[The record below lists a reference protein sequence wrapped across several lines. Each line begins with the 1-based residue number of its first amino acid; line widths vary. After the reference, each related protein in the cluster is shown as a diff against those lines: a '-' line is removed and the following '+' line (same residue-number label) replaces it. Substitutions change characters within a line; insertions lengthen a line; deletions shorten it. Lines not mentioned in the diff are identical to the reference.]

1 MPFQRHIS
9 SIILT
14 MSTSA
19 CFQAD
24 DGNDEIAATET
35 TSATDSTSDSTTSNT
50 TTEPETTQTS
60 DSTSDSDSTTGSD
73 AFVFASDP
81 PESYARVDRMGMPA
95 TATALISSKDAFN
108 AASLIDDANGAFL
121 QELAQSVST
130 LHDILDDDLV
140 ALGLTP
146 CDTITCTYVQT
157 SLHVFPDTLKLDLT
171 NPPGFPNGRRLSDPV
186 IDLTLAVLFLD
197 LEVHTVDTFADI
209 PVNPPANDVTFSPVF
224 PFLAAPH

>member
-9 SIILT
+9 SIVLT

-35 TSATDSTSDSTTSNT
+35 TSATDSSSDSTTSNT
-50 TTEPETTQTS
+50 SAESETTQTS
-60 DSTSDSDSTTGSD
+60 DSTSESDSTTGSD

-95 TATALISSKDAFN
+95 VATVLITSKDAYNMDPTITDPQGVFFTETTDAVIALHATFN
-108 AASLIDDANGAFL
+108 
-121 QELAQSVST
+121 
-130 LHDILDDDLV
+130 DDLMAV
-140 ALGLTP
+140 GLTP
-146 CDTITCTYVQT
+146 CANANCIFALLDVI
-157 SLHVFPDTLKLDLT
+157 FPDTIKLDLT
-171 NPPGFPNGRRLSDPV
+171 NPPTFPNGRRLNEPV
-186 IDLTLAVLFLD
+186 IDISLAVIFLD
-197 LEVHTVDTFADI
+197 LQVHTVDTFADL
-209 PVNPPANDVTFSPVF
+209 PLNPPANDVTFSPVF

>member
-9 SIILT
+9 LIVLT

-35 TSATDSTSDSTTSNT
+35 TSATDSSSDSTTSNT
-50 TTEPETTQTS
+50 SAESETTQTV
-60 DSTSDSDSTTGSD
+60 DSTSESDSTTGSD

-81 PESYARVDRMGMPA
+81 PESYVRVDRMGMPA
-95 TATALISSKDAFN
+95 VATALITGKDAYN
-108 AASLIDDANGAFL
+108 AASPADDANGTFL
-121 QELAQSVST
+121 QEAGQSINA
-130 LHDILDDDLV
+130 LHAALDDDLSG
-140 ALGLTP
+140 LGLTP
-146 CDTITCTYVQT
+146 CDPVTCTFVQT
-157 SLHVFPDTLKLDLT
+157 SLFVFPDTLELDLT

-197 LEVHTVDTFADI
+197 LDVHTVDTFADI